1 MLMFLKSRLGLSII
15 AGALVALVLG
25 GFLFSAKMQNRSL
38 KKERDRY
45 EQLYTKEKLA
55 HQGTEINY
63 RRATEEAR
71 RADAANAA
79 RVKAEQE
86 RANNETIAS
95 LRARLADARLRAANA
110 AARANSGG
118 SGNAAV
124 SGVPNASGGTDQAS
138 GEDRL
143 PPADAL
149 IATEQAIQLDELIKW
164 VKRQAGIDVGN
175 NQ

>member
-25 GFLFSAKMQNRSL
+25 GFLLSAKMQNRSL

-45 EQLYTKEKLA
+45 EQLYNAEKLA
-55 HQGTEINY
+55 HQGTELNF

-71 RADAANAA
+71 RKDAENAA

-86 RANNETIAS
+86 RVNDETVDS
-95 LRARLADARLRAANA
+95 LRKRLADARMRAAA
-110 AARANSGG
+110 AEARANSGRG
-118 SGNAAV
+118 GNAAV
-124 SGVPNASGGTDQAS
+124 PGVPNSSSGTDQAS

-175 NQ
+175 DQ